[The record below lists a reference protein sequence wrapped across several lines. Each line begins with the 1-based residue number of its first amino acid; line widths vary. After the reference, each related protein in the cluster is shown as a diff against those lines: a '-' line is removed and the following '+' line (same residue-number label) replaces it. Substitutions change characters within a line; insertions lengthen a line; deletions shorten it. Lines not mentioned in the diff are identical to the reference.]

1 MLMMVFK
8 IMTIQQWDLVSELDD
23 CDDHNDDDYDDHY
36 AYNGHQDYHDA
47 FDGVYDNPIVPG
59 I

>member
-1 MLMMVFK
+1 MMVFK